1 MKRLEFTIDINASRE
16 QIWKT
21 LWEDASYR
29 DWVSVFCEGTYV
41 KTNWNEGDSVHFLT
55 PDGKGMNSIIEKK
68 IEHQY
73 IAFKHISELENFEPQ
88 PINKATSEW
97 TGAMEIYEL
106 IPNAS
111 SVTLKVLMDTSEKYI
126 EYFETTFS
134 KALARVKTL
143 SENNQ

>member
-1 MKRLEFTIDINASRE
+1 MKRLEFTIEINASKE
-16 QIWKT
+16 KIWKI
-21 LWEDASYR
+21 LWEDATYR

-88 PINKATSEW
+88 PVDEAASEW
-97 TGAMEIYEL
+97 SGGMETYEL
-106 IPNAS
+106 IENDS
-111 SVTLKVLMDTSEKYI
+111 SVTVKVLMDTLEKYI
-126 EYFETTFS
+126 EYFETTFP
-134 KALARVKTL
+134 KALERVKEL
-143 SENNQ
+143 SENN

>member
-1 MKRLEFTIDINASRE
+1 MKRLEFTIEINTSIE
-16 QIWKT
+16 KIWET
-21 LWEDASYR
+21 LWNDTTYR

-68 IEHQY
+68 LEHQY

-88 PINKATSEW
+88 PVDETTSEW

-106 IPNAS
+106 IPSTS
-111 SVTLKVLMDTSEKYI
+111 SVTLKVLMDTLEKYI
-126 EYFETTFS
+126 EYFETTFP
-134 KALARVKTL
+134 KALERVKTL

>member
-1 MKRLEFTIDINASRE
+1 MKRLEFTIEINASKE
-16 QIWKT
+16 KIWEV
-21 LWEDASYR
+21 LWNDATYR

-68 IEHQY
+68 IANQY

-88 PINKATSEW
+88 PVDAAASEW

-106 IPNAS
+106 IPNTS
-111 SVTLKVLMDTSEKYI
+111 STTLKVLMDTSEKYI
-126 EYFETTFS
+126 EYFETTFH
-134 KALARVKTL
+134 KALERVKTL

>member
-1 MKRLEFTIDINASRE
+1 MKRLEFTIEINASKE
-16 QIWKT
+16 KIWQS

-29 DWVSVFCEGTYV
+29 NWVSVFCEGTYV

-68 IEHQY
+68 VTYQY

-88 PINKATSEW
+88 PVDEATSEW

-106 IPNAS
+106 IPNQS

-126 EYFETTFS
+126 EYFETTFP
-134 KALARVKTL
+134 KALERVKEL
-143 SENNQ
+143 SEIN

>member
-1 MKRLEFTIDINASRE
+1 
-16 QIWKT
+16 
-21 LWEDASYR
+21 
-29 DWVSVFCEGTYV
+29 V

-68 IEHQY
+68 VLNQY

-88 PINKATSEW
+88 PIDEATSEW

-106 IPNAS
+106 IPNQS

-126 EYFETTFS
+126 EYFETTFP
-134 KALARVKTL
+134 KGLERVKEL
-143 SENNQ
+143 SEIN